1 MPDQSKPTPESSKPL
16 VLITGAA
23 GNIGRSL
30 AAALAADYRIVGID
44 RGGGDAGNAG
54 SGATDFP
61 ILDVDLTRQPSIDAG
76 LARLR
81 AEYGGRIASVIH
93 LIAYFDFTG
102 EDRPQYRSVNVEGT
116 RKLLRG
122 LRAFDVEQ
130 FVYAG
135 TMLVHAP
142 GRPGERI
149 DEQQP
154 IEPGWAYPKS
164 KAQAEQVIR
173 DEHGPI
179 PVVFLRLAG
188 LYDTT
193 TSVPTFAH
201 QIARIYER
209 DLQSHLYSGSTSA
222 GQAMLHRDDMI
233 DAFRRTIDRRGALPA
248 DAEILIGEPDALG
261 YDDLQDR
268 LGRLIHGERDWPTM
282 RVPGP
287 LAAVGAWVQDK
298 SEALVPDAIDRGEK
312 PFIRPFMTLM
322 ASDHYALDISRA
334 GELLG
339 WSPRHRLADELPAIV
354 ATLKRDPA
362 RWYRANK
369 ITPPAWIEEAVQAGE
384 APEALRRRHERM
396 LRDEHRSN
404 RWAQFV
410 NIGLG
415 AWVLTQPVIV
425 EVAEPALFWS
435 EVVLGAALM
444 VFATVSLSWRM
455 RWARWAQAAVAG
467 ALMAVPFVFW
477 TVNPAAF
484 LSDTLVGA
492 FAFGLAISLKP
503 EVGPSALA
511 AMTGPDT
518 PPGWSYNP
526 SGWAQ
531 RLPIIVLALVGLLI
545 ARYLTGYQLGQIGGV
560 WDPFFP
566 GLPDDPSKNGTEAVI
581 TSFVSES
588 LPIPDA
594 ALGGYTYALEILTGL
609 IGGRARWRTMPWLVL
624 LFGLMIAPLGVVS
637 ILFVIIQ
644 PVVIGTWA
652 FLTLVGA
659 AAMLMQIPYSL
670 DELLATVQ
678 FMRRRV
684 RAGRSLLR
692 VFLFGDTDDG
702 RRSQRRDE
710 FDERPMVILRS
721 MLAGGVSLP
730 WNLALAA
737 ALGASL
743 LFTRLSF
750 GAHGAMADADH
761 VIGFLMLT
769 VVSIAAA
776 EVARTAR
783 LLLVPLA
790 AALFATPFLFDA
802 GGLHTAASLAI
813 GAAVIVLSLPRGVIV
828 ERYGRWQPMIR

>member
-1 MPDQSKPTPESSKPL
+1 M
-16 VLITGAA
+16 LITGAA

-54 SGATDFP
+54 SAGEPDFP
-61 ILDVDLTRQPSIDAG
+61 ILDVDLTRQPSVDAG

-81 AEYGGRIASVIH
+81 AEHGGRIASVIH

-116 RKLLRG
+116 RKLLRA

-149 DEQQP
+149 DEHQP

-173 DEHGPI
+173 DEHGAI
-179 PVVFLRLAG
+179 PVVLLRLAG

-209 DLQSHLYSGSTSA
+209 DLQSHLYSGSMLA

-233 DAFRRTIDRRGALPA
+233 DAFRRTVDRRGALPP

-287 LAAVGAWVQDK
+287 LAAAGAWMQDK
-298 SEALVPDAIDRGEK
+298 GEALVPDAIDRGEK
-312 PFIRPFMTLM
+312 PFIQPFMTLM

-334 GELLG
+334 RELLG

-396 LRDEHRSN
+396 LRDEHRAN

-444 VFATVSLSWRM
+444 AFAAASLSWRM
-455 RWARWAQAAVAG
+455 SWARWAQAAVAS
-467 ALMAVPFVFW
+467 AIMAVPFVFW

-511 AMTGPDT
+511 AMTGPDV
-518 PPGWSYNP
+518 PPGWTYNP

-531 RLPIIVLALVGLLI
+531 RVPIIVLAVVGLLV

-560 WDPFFP
+560 WDPFFA

-588 LPIPDA
+588 FPIPDA

-609 IGGRARWRTMPWLVL
+609 IGGRARWRTMPWLVF

-659 AAMLMQIPYSL
+659 AAMLVQIPYSL

-684 RAGRSLLR
+684 QAGRSLLR

-710 FDERPMVILRS
+710 FEERPAAVLRS
-721 MLAGGVSLP
+721 MLTGGVGLP

-750 GAHGAMADADH
+750 GAQGAMADADH

-776 EVARTAR
+776 EVARAAR
-783 LLLVPLA
+783 FLLVPLG

-802 GGLHTAASLAI
+802 GGVHTAASLVI
-813 GAAVIVLSLPRGVIV
+813 GAAVIALSLPRGQIV
-828 ERYGRWQPMIR
+828 ERYWKWQSMIR